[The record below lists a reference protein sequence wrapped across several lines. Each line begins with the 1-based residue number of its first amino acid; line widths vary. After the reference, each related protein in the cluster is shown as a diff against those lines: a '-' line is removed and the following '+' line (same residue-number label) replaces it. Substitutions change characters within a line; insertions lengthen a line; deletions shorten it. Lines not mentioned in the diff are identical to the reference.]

1 MRYRVSTPQGD
12 FRGEV
17 AGVAFFDGSAEVDE
31 TRIAALAYFR
41 RRGYHVEAIQAA
53 PASPQTGPTADAPKP
68 RRSASK
74 TDWQAYAIA
83 HGVPQ
88 DEAEQLTRDQL
99 AERFPDSEGDLQ

>member
-1 MRYRVSTPQGD
+1 MRYRVSTPQSD

-31 TRIAALAYFR
+31 TRLAALAYFR
-41 RRGYHVEAIQAA
+41 RRGYHMEAVQPPSAA
-53 PASPQTGPTADAPKP
+53 PQESPAADLSKP